1 MAASS
6 SSSFRQ
12 DEDLAPLGWHK
23 STLLILRDKKLLASI
38 EEHHIPIVTPR
49 EGVRWQC
56 RFDVQEEPP
65 ISFTSIRL
73 APTKPEAIAEAAA
86 MVLSRLLSVLAGNLD
101 FQRAWDLR
109 YVPPQSDPPPDRAI
123 WSLSPTPSWW
133 SVSTLSTRV
142 PLWTYLSRYPHDE
155 SRHIEFKHYLWDN
168 KNIRDVAVKNVC
180 AFLNSEGGK
189 LFFGIRDDGTI
200 LGLVPPADNPQALDQ
215 LQQQLDADL
224 RRIYP
229 RPLDPEDNS
238 ILYTITIHRLS
249 THPDPEVASHHLASA
264 RSAIHQPPYPPVSE
278 TLPDNAIVLQI
289 DVPSG
294 SHPLYFETRG
304 GVPAAWKRHDSSVH
318 IVPPDEIIERLTRPA
333 RHAKEKIAQYCA
345 ALIQSTA
352 SL

>member
-1 MAASS
+1 M
-6 SSSFRQ
+6 
-12 DEDLAPLGWHK
+12 
-23 STLLILRDKKLLASI
+23 
-38 EEHHIPIVTPR
+38 
-49 EGVRWQC
+49 
-56 RFDVQEEPP
+56 
-65 ISFTSIRL
+65 
-73 APTKPEAIAEAAA
+73 
-86 MVLSRLLSVLAGNLD
+86 
-101 FQRAWDLR
+101 
-109 YVPPQSDPPPDRAI
+109 
-123 WSLSPTPSWW
+123 
-133 SVSTLSTRV
+133 
-142 PLWTYLSRYPHDE
+142 SRYPHDE
-155 SRHIEFKHYLWDN
+155 SRHIEFKHYLWDT

-180 AFLNSEGGK
+180 AFLNSEGGT

-229 RPLDPEDNS
+229 RPLDPKDNS
-238 ILYTITIHRLS
+238 ILYTVTIHRLS
-249 THPDPEVASHHLASA
+249 AHPNPEVASHHLASA

-278 TLPDNAIVLQI
+278 TLADNAIVLQI